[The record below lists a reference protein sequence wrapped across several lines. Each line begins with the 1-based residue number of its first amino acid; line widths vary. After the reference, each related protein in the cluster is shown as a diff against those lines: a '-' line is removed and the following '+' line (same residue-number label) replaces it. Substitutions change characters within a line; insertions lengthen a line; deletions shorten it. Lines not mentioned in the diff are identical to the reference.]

1 VQLGRDFATA
11 PPEFTA
17 AAVSD
22 INAKLDAIAERQQ
35 DHDRKRV
42 LDGIPL
48 GTPQVADKIA
58 KLSPD
63 RLRAVFNLLAT
74 ITIQPVGK
82 GGHAFD
88 PDRVDLD
95 WKD

>member
-1 VQLGRDFATA
+1 M
-11 PPEFTA
+11 E
-17 AAVSD
+17 
-22 INAKLDAIAERQQ
+22 AI
-35 DHDRKRV
+35 
-42 LDGIPL
+42 
-48 GTPQVADKIA
+48 TQVADKIA